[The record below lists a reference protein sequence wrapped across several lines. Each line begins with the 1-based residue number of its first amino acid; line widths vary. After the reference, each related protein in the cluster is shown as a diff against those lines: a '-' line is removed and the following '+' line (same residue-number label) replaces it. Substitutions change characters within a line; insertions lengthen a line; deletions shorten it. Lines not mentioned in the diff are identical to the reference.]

1 MSDDVCWNGEPI
13 PGMREAD
20 AEALAEIERVR
31 A

>member
-13 PGMREAD
+13 AGMSEAD
-20 AEALAEIERVR
+20 AEALAELEQVR